1 MAHTV
6 GVMPIA
12 ITQEEKGHSPEVAHT
27 QTRMLG
33 SLGPTIRINDHMVVG
48 TDMEDTH
55 MEVAMATVE
64 ATVEAMVCRWSGVYL
79 AEHYWVDCYSE
90 RNFSCRTLRAQ
101 WLAMGYQI
109 ALT

>member
-6 GVMPIA
+6 GVMPTA
-12 ITQEEKGHSPEVAHT
+12 ITQEEKAHSPEVAHT
-27 QTRMLG
+27 QTRMLD
-33 SLGPTIRINDHMVVG
+33 SLGPTIRIKDHMVVG

-55 MEVAMATVE
+55 IEVAMATVE
-64 ATVEAMVCRWSGVYL
+64 VMVYRWSGVYL

-101 WLAMGYQI
+101 
-109 ALT
+109 

>member
-1 MAHTV
+1 MAHMV
-6 GVMPIA
+6 GVMPTA

-27 QTRMLG
+27 QTRMLD
-33 SLGPTIRINDHMVVG
+33 SLGPTIPIKDHMVVG

-64 ATVEAMVCRWSGVYL
+64 AMVCRWLGVYL

-90 RNFSCRTLRAQ
+90 RKFSYRTLRSH
-101 WLAMGYQI
+101 
-109 ALT
+109 

>member
-1 MAHTV
+1 MAHMV
-6 GVMPIA
+6 GVMPTA

-27 QTRMLG
+27 QTRMLA
-33 SLGPTIRINDHMVVG
+33 SLGPTIPIKDHMVVG

-64 ATVEAMVCRWSGVYL
+64 AMVCRWLGVYL

-90 RNFSCRTLRAQ
+90 RKFSYRMLRSH
-101 WLAMGYQI
+101 
-109 ALT
+109 